1 MQGLD
6 LGKPT
11 SVGVEWSV
19 NGIGLTSGGGVTVSD
34 SGISFSD
41 VRRTQSGM
49 YSARLSNVHANVTA
63 NFTVDVICECVLCV
77 CVDDIEVKCNVE

>member
-6 LGKPT
+6 LGRPT

-19 NGIGLTSGGGVTVSD
+19 NGVGLTSGGGVTVSD

-41 VRRTQSGM
+41 MRRSQSGV
-49 YSARLSNVHANVTA
+49 YSARLSNVHATVTA

-77 CVDDIEVKCNVE
+77 CIDDIEVKCSIE